1 MITYNEGFDDYM
13 NVKTERSLD
22 FYTVEQKRL
31 FGRRGY
37 SDVRS
42 GYLIAG
48 EFLVGYT
55 YFQRDKVST

>member
-1 MITYNEGFDDYM
+1 MITYNEGLDDYM
-13 NVKTERSLD
+13 NVKTESSLD
-22 FYTVEQKRL
+22 FYKVKRKVSL
-31 FGRRGY
+31 GRSGY

-48 EFLVGYT
+48 EFLVGYS

>member
-22 FYTVEQKRL
+22 FYQGNQPIHL
-31 FGRRGY
+31 GRCGN
-37 SDVRS
+37 SPIDD
-42 GYLIAG
+42 LNLMAG

-55 YFQRDKVST
+55 YFKRDEVST